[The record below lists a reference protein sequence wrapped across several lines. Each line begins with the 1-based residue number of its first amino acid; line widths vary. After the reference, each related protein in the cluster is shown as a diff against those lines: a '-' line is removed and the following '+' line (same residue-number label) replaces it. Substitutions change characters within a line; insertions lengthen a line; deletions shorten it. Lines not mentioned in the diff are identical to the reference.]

1 MFYDIKLLKTPKLD
15 KEPNFRPT
23 RLTGGTFLFSA
34 LLIPPNLTHS
44 KMLIA
49 LLQITEFTCMIDYK
63 QPFYNSVK

>member
-1 MFYDIKLLKTPKLD
+1 M
-15 KEPNFRPT
+15 NFRPT